1 MVKHNSDD
9 KQKTEKLPKLK
20 REKVADIGWKIGT
33 DELWCFSNV
42 SLHTLTHATSK
53 LGNWLNLKMVLYLE
67 NLCLT
72 EKIRIFNPSLLLAR
86 ERCAICYTNTCQ
98 K

>member
-33 DELWCFSNV
+33 DELWCIANV
-42 SLHTLTHATSK
+42 SLHTLTHVTRD
-53 LGNWLNLKMVLYLE
+53 LGIWFNLKLVLYLE
-67 NLCLT
+67 DLANPKIGLNLVPNCL
-72 EKIRIFNPSLLLAR
+72 
-86 ERCAICYTNTCQ
+86 
-98 K
+98 

>member
-1 MVKHNSDD
+1 MEKHNSDD

-42 SLHTLTHATSK
+42 SLHTLTHVTRD
-53 LGNWLNLKMVLYLE
+53 LGICLYPKIGFVFGSFGLSE
-67 NLCLT
+67 NLC
-72 EKIRIFNPSLLLAR
+72 
-86 ERCAICYTNTCQ
+86 
-98 K
+98 

>member
-1 MVKHNSDD
+1 MVKHNPDD

-42 SLHTLTHATSK
+42 SLHTLTHATSN
-53 LGNWLNLKMVLYLE
+53 LGIRLNLKLVLYLE
-67 NLCLT
+67 DLAYP
-72 EKIRIFNPSLLLAR
+72 KIGLP
-86 ERCAICYTNTCQ
+86 
-98 K
+98 